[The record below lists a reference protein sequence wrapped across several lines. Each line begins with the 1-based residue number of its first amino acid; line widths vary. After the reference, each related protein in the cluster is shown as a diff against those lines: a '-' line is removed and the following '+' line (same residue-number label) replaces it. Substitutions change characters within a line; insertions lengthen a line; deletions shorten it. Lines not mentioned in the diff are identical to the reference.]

1 MGRPDPVKF
10 LLDTHAVLWIAE
22 SSPRLSPKVR
32 ALAAKG
38 AADDFAVAAIS
49 LLEIARKAR
58 SGEIDLA
65 PDPAAWLEDL
75 GYRFQVLP
83 LTPRI
88 AWRAVEL
95 DWSHRD
101 PADRLIC
108 ATALEHKIPLV
119 THDLEITRWGGV
131 PVIW

>member
-1 MGRPDPVKF
+1 MKF

-32 ALAAKG
+32 TLAGKCD
-38 AADDFAVAAIS
+38 ADDFAVAAIS

-58 SGEIDLA
+58 TGEIDLSPA
-65 PDPAAWLEDL
+65 PAAWLEDL
-75 GYRFQVLP
+75 GHRFRILP

-88 AWRAVEL
+88 AWRSVEL
-95 DWSHRD
+95 VWPHQD

-108 ATALEHKIPLV
+108 ATALVHKLPLI
-119 THDLEITRWGGV
+119 THDQEITRWGGV
-131 PVIW
+131 PVVW